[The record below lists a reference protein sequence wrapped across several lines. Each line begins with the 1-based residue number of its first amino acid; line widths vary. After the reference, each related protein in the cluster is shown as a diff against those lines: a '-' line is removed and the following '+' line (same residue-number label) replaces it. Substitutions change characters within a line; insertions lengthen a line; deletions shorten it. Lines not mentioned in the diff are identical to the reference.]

1 MGKQDTLRNLLIA
14 GAVFLLIMSIGPALF
29 PPAPP
34 RPLVDP
40 TVAPQSSDRPTDAA
54 PQTTPTTPA
63 ADKPS
68 TATESPM
75 KVVEPSLVA
84 VEADTATMFEMG
96 AAADIGIQDRARPS
110 DPYRM
115 RLVLSNV
122 GAAVESATLTDHAA
136 TLNSPD
142 RYQLLTPA
150 TRPGGATYRS
160 LSVDKI
166 NIDGVDLPLLDKKWR
181 TDGVKNALSDG
192 SGDGQSVTFSLDIHK
207 DSAPVLQLR
216 RTFNLPKQPVK
227 LGRHDLHSAITVANL
242 SDTPHRVIVTYR
254 GGLGVPQSNPRDDR
268 VIDVGLQS
276 VPGLF
281 TGERKMQ
288 SEVATKAGQNIPLY
302 TLSSTEPDQRLSWA
316 ATGNT
321 YFTCT
326 LAPLA
331 TDGKAVAATL
341 AEVSAFDADGDT
353 ATSDDATLRFIT
365 IPANLAPKGAISYA
379 TAIYLGEKDGHA
391 FRGQPDYRERNY
403 YYQIS
408 QGFGWCTFTW
418 LVELMIW
425 LLNSLYFVV
434 RDFGIAIIILVL
446 IVRALLHPLTKKGQV
461 NMVRMQ
467 HRMSE
472 LAPRIEEIKKKFAND
487 KVRMNQEM
495 MKLNINP
502 AGQLMTC
509 LPMFI
514 QMPIWVALFLSLS
527 NNILMRHQPLHFTWI
542 KDLTAPDALIHFASP
557 LTIPLVGWQ
566 IASFNLLP
574 LLVSVFM
581 YLQQKT
587 QPKPPPNPNLT
598 AEQRQQQ
605 EMMQKMMPM
614 MSIMMLLIFY
624 NMPSGLNLY
633 IMFSSLFGW
642 LEQMRIRRHIKEQE
656 ASGTLHAPPRKP
668 DDDSVIGRPRKP
680 GKLSFLERIQKMAA
694 DAQKSQRTQRAKPR
708 R

>member
-14 GAVFLLIMSIGPALF
+14 GAVFLLIMSIGPTLF

-34 RPLVDP
+34 RPP
-40 TVAPQSSDRPTDAA
+40 ANQTAAPVTPDAA
-54 PQTTPTTPA
+54 SPDLPTNLGKASTTEDAVKPA
-63 ADKPS
+63 ES
-68 TATESPM
+68 T
-75 KVVEPSLVA
+75 LVA
-84 VEADTATMFEMG
+84 VEAETAATFEMG
-96 AAADIGIQDRARPS
+96 AAPNIETQDSTRS
-110 DPYRM
+110 SEPYRM
-115 RLVLSNV
+115 RLVLTNV

-136 TLNSPD
+136 TLHSPS
-142 RYQLLTPA
+142 RYQLLAPA
-150 TRPGGATYRS
+150 TRLSGATFRS

-166 NIDGVDLPLLDKKWR
+166 NIDGVDLPLFDKKWR
-181 TDGVKNALSDG
+181 TDGVKNELHDG
-192 SGDGQSVTFSLDIHK
+192 SGDGQSVTFSLGIHNEG
-207 DSAPVLQLR
+207 APVLQLR
-216 RTFNLPKQPVK
+216 RSYNLPKQPVK
-227 LGRHDLHSAITVANL
+227 LGRHDLLSDITVVNL
-242 SDTPHRVIVTYR
+242 SDAAHRVIITYR
-254 GGLGVPQSNPRDDR
+254 GGLGVPQANPHDDR
-268 VIDVGLQS
+268 VIDVGLLS
-276 VPGLF
+276 A
-281 TGERKMQ
+281 TGRVVGARKSQ
-288 SEVATKAGQNIPLY
+288 HEATTRAGQNILLY
-302 TLSSTEPDQRLSWA
+302 APSAADPDQRLVWA

-331 TDGKAVAATL
+331 PDGKAVAATL
-341 AEVSAFDADGDT
+341 AEVSAFDADGDAST
-353 ATSDDATLRFIT
+353 GDDATIRFVT
-365 IPANLAPKGAISYA
+365 IPANLAPKETIHYA
-379 TAIYLGEKDGHA
+379 TAIYIGEKDGHT
-391 FRGQPDYRERNY
+391 FRDQPDYRDRNY

-434 RDFGIAIIILVL
+434 RDFGVAIIILVL

-467 HRMSE
+467 HRMGE
-472 LAPRIEEIKKKFAND
+472 LAPKIEEIKKKFAND

-542 KDLTAPDALIHFASP
+542 DDLTAPDALVPFASP
-557 LTIPLVGWQ
+557 LTVPLFGWQ

-587 QPKPPPNPNLT
+587 QPKPPPNPNLS

-642 LEQMRIRRHIKEQE
+642 LEQMRIRKHIKEHE
-656 ASGTLHAPPRKP
+656 AAGTLHAPPRKP

-680 GKLSFLERIQKMAA
+680 GKQSFLERIQKMAA
-694 DAQKSQRTQRAKPR
+694 DAQKSQRTQRGKPR

>member
-14 GAVFLLIMSIGPALF
+14 GAVFLLIMSVGPALF

-34 RPLVDP
+34 RPQVDP
-40 TVAPQSSDRPTDAA
+40 TVAPVTPALPSPDQPTDLGKSPPTTDAA
-54 PQTTPTTPA
+54 KPA
-63 ADKPS
+63 GS
-68 TATESPM
+68 T
-75 KVVEPSLVA
+75 LVA
-84 VEADTATMFEMG
+84 VEAESVTTLEMG
-96 AAADIGIQDRARPS
+96 AASDNVTQDRARPS

-115 RLVLSNV
+115 RLVLTNV

-136 TLNSPD
+136 TLGSPE
-142 RYQLLTPA
+142 RYQLLAPA
-150 TRPGGATYRS
+150 TRLNGSIHRS
-160 LSVDKI
+160 LSIDKI
-166 NIDGVDLPLLDKKWR
+166 NVDGVDLALHDKKWR
-181 TDGVKNALSDG
+181 TEGVKDALPG
-192 SGDGQSVTFSLDIHK
+192 STEEGQYVSFTLDVHK
-207 DSAPVLQLR
+207 DDAPVFRLQR
-216 RTFNLPKQPVK
+216 SYRLPKQPTK
-227 LGRHDLHSAITVANL
+227 LGRHDLHSEIAVVNL
-242 SDTPHRVIVTYR
+242 SETPHRVIITYR
-254 GGLGVPQSNPRDDR
+254 GGLGVPQGDPRDDR
-268 VIDVGLQS
+268 VIDVGLQTA
-276 VPGLF
+276 PGHVS
-281 TGERKMQ
+281 GARKVQ
-288 SEVATKAGQNIPLY
+288 TEVTTKAGQNVPLY
-302 TLSSTEPDQRLSWA
+302 TPSSTAPDQRLSWA

-331 TDGKAVAATL
+331 PDGKAVAATL
-341 AEVSAFDADGDT
+341 AEVSAFDADGDA
-353 ATSDDATLRFIT
+353 ATGDDATLRFIT
-365 IPANLAPKGAISYA
+365 IPANLAPKETIQYA

-391 FRGQPDYRERNY
+391 FRDQPDYRERNY
-403 YYQIS
+403 YYQIT
-408 QGFGWCTFTW
+408 QGFGWCTFIW
-418 LVELMIW
+418 LVEVMIW

-434 RDFGIAIIILVL
+434 RDFGVAIIILVL

-467 HRMSE
+467 HRMGE
-472 LAPRIEEIKKKFAND
+472 LAPKIEEIKKKFAND

-527 NNILMRHQPLHFTWI
+527 NNILMRHQPLHLTWI
-542 KDLTAPDALIHFASP
+542 YDLTAPDALYTFSTP
-557 LTIPLVGWQ
+557 LIVPLVGWR

-574 LLVSVFM
+574 ILVSVFM

-587 QPKPPPNPNLT
+587 QPKPPANPNLS

-614 MSIMMLLIFY
+614 MSIMMLFIFY

-642 LEQMRIRRHIKEQE
+642 LEQIRIRKHIKEHE
-656 ASGTLHAPPRKP
+656 AAGTLHKAPRKP
-668 DDDSVIGRPRKP
+668 EDDSEIGRPRKP
-680 GKLSFLERIQKMAA
+680 GKPSLLERMQKMAA
-694 DAQKSQRTQRAKPR
+694 DAQKSQHTQRAKPR

>member
-14 GAVFLLIMSIGPALF
+14 GAVFLLIMSVGPTLF

-34 RPLVDP
+34 RTPVDS
-40 TVAPQSSDRPTDAA
+40 TVVPQSSDRQTDAV
-54 PQTTPTTPA
+54 PQIAPTTPA
-63 ADKPS
+63 ADRPS
-68 TATESPM
+68 TATDPTA
-75 KVVEPSLVA
+75 KVVEPSFVA
-84 VEADTATMFEMG
+84 VEAETVATFEMG
-96 AAADIGIQDRARPS
+96 AGLDIVTQDHTRQS
-110 DPYRM
+110 DEYRM
-115 RLVLSNV
+115 RLVLANV
-122 GAAVESATLTDHAA
+122 GAAIESATLTDHAA
-136 TLNSPD
+136 TLHSPS
-142 RYQLLTPA
+142 RYQLLAPA
-150 TRPGGATYRS
+150 TRSSGATFRS

-166 NIDGVDLPLLDKKWR
+166 NIDGVDLLLLDKKWR
-181 TDGVKNALSDG
+181 TDGVKNELPDG
-192 SGDGQSVTFSLDIHK
+192 SGDGQSVTFSLDIHNEG
-207 DSAPVLQLR
+207 APVLQLR
-216 RTFNLPKQPVK
+216 RSFNLPKQPLT
-227 LGRHDLHSAITVANL
+227 LGRHDLLSDIAVVNL
-242 SDTPHRVIVTYR
+242 SDAAHRVIMTYR
-254 GGLGVPQSNPRDDR
+254 GGLGVPQANPRDDR
-268 VIDVGLQS
+268 VIDVGLLS
-276 VPGLF
+276 AAGRVVGA
-281 TGERKMQ
+281 RKLQ
-288 SEVATKAGQNIPLY
+288 HEATTRAGQNIPLY
-302 TLSSTEPDQRLSWA
+302 APSSADPDQRLVWA

-331 TDGKAVAATL
+331 PDGKAVAATL
-341 AEVSAFDADGDT
+341 AEVSAFDADGDAST
-353 ATSDDATLRFIT
+353 GDDATVRFVT
-365 IPANLAPKGAISYA
+365 IPANLAPKESIHYA
-379 TAIYLGEKDGHA
+379 TAIYIGEKDGHT
-391 FRGQPDYRERNY
+391 FRNQPDYRDRNY

-425 LLNSLYFVV
+425 LLNSLFFVV
-434 RDFGIAIIILVL
+434 RDYGVAIIILVL
-446 IVRALLHPLTKKGQV
+446 IVRVMLHPITKKGQV

-467 HRMSE
+467 HRMGE
-472 LAPRIEEIKKKFAND
+472 LAPKIEEIKKKFAND
-487 KVRMNQEM
+487 KVRLNQEM

-542 KDLTAPDALIHFASP
+542 DDLTAPDALIPFASP
-557 LTIPLVGWQ
+557 LTIPLFGWP

-587 QPKPPPNPNLT
+587 QPKPPPNPNLS

-624 NMPSGLNLY
+624 TMPSGLNLY

-642 LEQMRIRRHIKEQE
+642 LEQMRIRKHIKEHE
-656 ASGTLHAPPRKP
+656 AAGTLHAPPRKP

-680 GKLSFLERIQKMAA
+680 GKPSFLERIQKMAA

>member
-14 GAVFLLIMSIGPALF
+14 GAVFLLIMSVGPALF
-29 PPAPP
+29 PPASP
-34 RPLVDP
+34 RPPVDQ
-40 TVAPQSSDRPTDAA
+40 TVAPQSSDRPADAA
-54 PQTTPTTPA
+54 TQPSPTALPSDRPSTPTE
-63 ADKPS
+63 S
-68 TATESPM
+68 TGR
-75 KVVEPSLVA
+75 VVEPSYVA
-84 VEADTATMFEMG
+84 IEAESVATYEMG
-96 AAADIGIQDRARPS
+96 AASDLVTLDRKRPS

-115 RLVLSNV
+115 RLILTNV
-122 GAAVESATLTDHAA
+122 GAAVECATLTDHAA

-142 RYQLLTPA
+142 RYQLLAPA
-150 TRPGGATYRS
+150 TRPSGASYRS
-160 LSVDKI
+160 LSIDKI
-166 NIDGVDLPLLDKKWR
+166 NIDGVDLPLNDKKWR
-181 TDGVKNALSDG
+181 TDGVKYEPTTGNG
-192 SGDGQSVTFSLDIHK
+192 EGQSVTFSLDIQR
-207 DSAPVLQLR
+207 DGAPVLQLQR
-216 RTFNLPKQPVK
+216 SFRLPKQPTD
-227 LGRHDLHSAITVANL
+227 LGRHDLHSDISVANL
-242 SDTPHRVIVTYR
+242 SDAAQRIIITYR

-268 VIDVGLQS
+268 VVDVGLQTA
-276 VPGLF
+276 PGQVA
-281 TGERKMQ
+281 GARKMQ
-288 SEVATKAGQNIPLY
+288 TEVTTKAGQNVSLY
-302 TLSSTEPDQRLSWA
+302 TPSSAAPDQRLAWA

-331 TDGKAVAATL
+331 PDGKAVAATL
-341 AEVSAFDADGDT
+341 AEVSAFDADGDIT
-353 ATSDDATLRFIT
+353 TSDDATLRFIT
-365 IPANLAPKGAISYA
+365 ISANLVPKETIRYA
-379 TAIYLGEKDGHA
+379 TAVYLGEKDGHA
-391 FRGQPDYRERNY
+391 FRDQPDYRDRNY

-425 LLNSLYFVV
+425 LLNSLFFVV
-434 RDFGIAIIILVL
+434 RDFGVAIIILVL
-446 IVRALLHPLTKKGQV
+446 IVRAMLHPLTKKGQV

-467 HRMSE
+467 HRMGE
-472 LAPRIEEIKKKFAND
+472 LAPKIEEIKKKFAND

-542 KDLTAPDALIHFASP
+542 DDLTAPDALIPFSAALTVP
-557 LTIPLVGWQ
+557 LFGWQ

-587 QPKPPPNPNLT
+587 QPKPPPNPNLS

-642 LEQMRIRRHIKEQE
+642 LEQMRIRKHIKEHE
-656 ASGTLHAPPRKP
+656 AAGTLHKAPRKP

-680 GKLSFLERIQKMAA
+680 GKPSFLERIQKMAA
-694 DAQKSQRTQRAKPR
+694 DAQKSQHTQRGKPR

>member
-14 GAVFLLIMSIGPALF
+14 GAVFLLIMSVGPALF

-34 RPLVDP
+34 PPLGS
-40 TVAPQSSDRPTDAA
+40 TVAPASSDRPTDAM
-54 PQTTPTTPA
+54 PQTAPPPLTAEGPP
-63 ADKPS
+63 
-68 TATESPM
+68 TATETPANVAEPSFA
-75 KVVEPSLVA
+75 VVEAESV
-84 VEADTATMFEMG
+84 TTFEMG
-96 AAADIGIQDRARPS
+96 AAEDIDTRDRTRPS

-115 RLVLSNV
+115 RLVLANV

-142 RYQLLTPA
+142 RYQLLAPA
-150 TRPGGATYRS
+150 VRTSGVTHRS
-160 LSVDKI
+160 LSIDRI
-166 NIDGVDLPLLDKKWR
+166 NIDGVDLSLHDKNWR
-181 TDGVKNALSDG
+181 TDGVKIEPLDG
-192 SGDGQSVTFSLDIHK
+192 NGEKQSITFTLDILK
-207 DSAPVLQLR
+207 EGAAVLQLQHSYR
-216 RTFNLPKQPVK
+216 LPKQPTD
-227 LGRHDLHSAITVANL
+227 LGRHDLSSDIAVSNL
-242 SDTPHRVIVTYR
+242 SNAAHRVILTYR

-268 VIDVGLQS
+268 VIDVGIQNA
-276 VPGLF
+276 PGQVA
-281 TGERKMQ
+281 GARKMQ
-288 SEVATKAGQNIPLY
+288 TEVTTKAGQNVPLY
-302 TLSSTEPDQRLSWA
+302 APNSAAPDQRLAWA

-331 TDGKAVAATL
+331 PDGKAVAATL
-341 AEVSAFDADGDT
+341 AEVSAFDADGDA
-353 ATSDDATLRFIT
+353 ATGDDATLRFIT
-365 IPANLAPKGAISYA
+365 IPANLAPKETIHYA

-391 FRGQPDYRERNY
+391 FRDQADYRDRNY

-434 RDFGIAIIILVL
+434 RDFGVAIIILVL
-446 IVRALLHPLTKKGQV
+446 IVRAMLHPLTKKGQV

-467 HRMSE
+467 HRMGE
-472 LAPRIEEIKKKFAND
+472 LAPKIEEIKKKFAND

-542 KDLTAPDALIHFASP
+542 KDLTAPDALIPFASALKVP
-557 LTIPLVGWQ
+557 LFGWQ

-587 QPKPPPNPNLT
+587 QPKPPPNPNLS

-642 LEQMRIRRHIKEQE
+642 LEQMRIRKHIKEHE
-656 ASGTLHAPPRKP
+656 AAGTLHKTPRAP

-680 GKLSFLERIQKMAA
+680 GKPSFLERMQKMAA
-694 DAQKSQRTQRAKPR
+694 DAQKSQKTQRAKPR